1 MEIGFLMRHIP
12 DIYLVLY
19 EIVCPFSPSLIKEG
33 EVRWRTG
40 GGLKV
45 NILSKLLM
53 KLKYF
58 NIVFLYLLIRIFHNK
73 SYKASFS

>member
-1 MEIGFLMRHIP
+1 MFSWFKLKISAISP
-12 DIYLVLY
+12 PPY
-19 EIVCPFSPSLIKEG
+19 SPSLIKEG

-58 NIVFLYLLIRIFHNK
+58 NIISSLLVFTNK
-73 SYKASFS
+73 DIPH